1 MAKNYTMTEVAN
13 IFATGTDFES
23 MADIGKRY
31 PLLAIK
37 MTALVT
43 KAPDET
49 ADIFSYMPDYLSA
62 NKVNKAIKDGGEDV
76 SDSDVEDDETIEA
89 PAEKPAKKPVAK
101 KEAKAAPK
109 AKADAGSKDSEN
121 MNNKQMYELLGELGE
136 RKACKAEFGDLSK
149 ASMMAYLKKHH
160 GDGAAEA
167 EEDEAEE
174 EAEVGKYDG
183 KKAPELYA
191 ICKKRGI
198 KAEPKKTAKYYI
210 DLLEKAD
217 AAEAEEEP
225 EDDDDWG
232 EDAEAEEPADD
243 ADDDED
249 EWKEPEEKPKKKAG
263 RPKKAAAK
271 PVAKKAAKKAEESDD
286 DDDDWDI

>member
-13 IFATGTDFES
+13 IFAAGTDSES

-37 MTALVT
+37 MTALVA
-43 KAPDET
+43 KAPKET
-49 ADIFSYMPDYLSA
+49 VDIFGYMPDYLSA

-76 SDSDVEDDETIEA
+76 SEAEDDETEV

-101 KEAKAAPK
+101 EKAKSAPK
-109 AKADAGSKDSEN
+109 AKAEGTDYDS
-121 MNNKQMYELLGELGE
+121 MNNKQMYDLLGELGE

-149 ASMMAYLKKHH
+149 ASMTAYLKKHH
-160 GDGAAEA
+160 GDGATAEA
-167 EEDEAEE
+167 EDEAEE
-174 EAEVGKYDG
+174 ETGKYDG

-191 ICKKRGI
+191 LCKKRGI
-198 KAEPKKTAKYYI
+198 KAEPKKAAKYYI
-210 DLLEKAD
+210 GLLEKAD
-217 AAEAEEEP
+217 KAEAEAEDEDEADDDWGDDAEEEESEAEAEE
-225 EDDDDWG
+225 DDD
-232 EDAEAEEPADD
+232 
-243 ADDDED
+243 D

-263 RPKKAAAK
+263 RPKKAAPK
-271 PVAKKAAKKAEESDD
+271 PVAKKAAKKAEEESED

>member
-23 MADIGKRY
+23 MTDIGKRY

-37 MTALVT
+37 MTALVA
-43 KAPDET
+43 KAPKET
-49 ADIFSYMPDYLSA
+49 VDIFGYMPDYLSA

-76 SDSDVEDDETIEA
+76 SDVEDDETEV

-101 KEAKAAPK
+101 EKAKVAPK
-109 AKADAGSKDSEN
+109 AKAEGTDYDS

-149 ASMMAYLKKHH
+149 ASMTAYLKKHH
-160 GDGAAEA
+160 GDGATAEA
-167 EEDEAEE
+167 EDEAEE
-174 EAEVGKYDG
+174 ETGKYDG

-191 ICKKRGI
+191 LCKKRGI
-198 KAEPKKTAKYYI
+198 KAEPKKAAKYYI
-210 DLLEKAD
+210 GLLEKAD
-217 AAEAEEEP
+217 EAEAEA
-225 EDDDDWG
+225 EDEDEADDDWG
-232 EDAEAEEPADD
+232 DDAEEEESEDEVEADEE
-243 ADDDED
+243 DDD

-263 RPKKAAAK
+263 RPKKAAPK
-271 PVAKKAAKKAEESDD
+271 PVAKKAAKKAEEEESED

>member
-1 MAKNYTMTEVAN
+1 MAKNYTMAEVAN
-13 IFATGTDFES
+13 IFAEKSDFEA
-23 MADIGKRY
+23 MTDIGKRY

-43 KAPDET
+43 KAPEET

-76 SDSDVEDDETIEA
+76 SDSDVEDDETTEA

-109 AKADAGSKDSEN
+109 AKAEGTDYDS
-121 MNNKQMYELLGELGE
+121 MNNKQMYDLLGELNE

-149 ASMMAYLKKHH
+149 ASMTAYLKKHH

-167 EEDEAEE
+167 EDEAEE
-174 EAEVGKYDG
+174 EVGKYDG

-191 ICKKRGI
+191 LCKKRGI

-217 AAEAEEEP
+217 AAEAEEES

-232 EDAEAEEPADD
+232 EDAEAEESADD
-243 ADDDED
+243 DTDDED

-263 RPKKAAAK
+263 RPKKAVAK
-271 PVAKKAAKKAEESDD
+271 PVAKKAPKKVEEESED

>member
-13 IFATGTDFES
+13 IFAEKTDFEA

-37 MTALVT
+37 MTALAT
-43 KAPDET
+43 KAPEET

-76 SDSDVEDDETIEA
+76 SDSDVEDDETTEA

-101 KEAKAAPK
+101 AKVAPK
-109 AKADAGSKDSEN
+109 AKADADSKDFDS

-149 ASMMAYLKKHH
+149 ASMTAYLKKHH

-174 EAEVGKYDG
+174 EVGKYDG

-198 KAEPKKTAKYYI
+198 KAEPKKPAKYYI

-225 EDDDDWG
+225 EDEDDWG

-263 RPKKAAAK
+263 RPKKAATK

-286 DDDDWDI
+286 DDDDDWDI

>member
-13 IFATGTDFES
+13 IFATGTDSES

-43 KAPDET
+43 KAPKET
-49 ADIFSYMPDYLSA
+49 VDIFGYMPDYLSA

-76 SDSDVEDDETIEA
+76 SEAEDDETEV

-101 KEAKAAPK
+101 EKAKAAPK
-109 AKADAGSKDSEN
+109 AKAEGTDYDS
-121 MNNKQMYELLGELGE
+121 MNNKHMYDLLGELGE

-149 ASMMAYLKKHH
+149 ASMTAYLKKHH
-160 GDGAAEA
+160 GGGATAEA
-167 EEDEAEE
+167 EDEVEE
-174 EAEVGKYDG
+174 ETGKYDG

-191 ICKKRGI
+191 LCKKRGI

-217 AAEAEEEP
+217 AAEAEDEA
-225 EDDDDWG
+225 EDEADDDWG
-232 EDAEAEEPADD
+232 DEAEAEEPEAEEDD
-243 ADDDED
+243 D

-263 RPKKAAAK
+263 RPKKAATK
-271 PVAKKAAKKAEESDD
+271 PVAKKAAKKAEEESED